1 MQELIGRRV
10 RLAGHFAGTVRLEAA
25 ERLEDSAFKLR
36 VRTDAGL
43 PDETV
48 VTDDELDAG
57 IMEPLAEQSQLVP
70 GDELFD
76 FVEARRIE
84 LAYAHDP
91 TFAVSLSGIRGLPH
105 QIEAVYKHMLP
116 QARLRFVLADDP
128 GAGKTIMAGLLMKE
142 LHLRGVVDRVLVLCP
157 APLTVQWQ
165 GELLDKFDER
175 FEVLDSHKI
184 RWQLGG
190 NAWQQTSRAIT
201 SLDFAKRE
209 EILPDLLLADWDLV
223 IVDEAHKCS
232 ATTRWDPAEQRDKL
246 DRTRRY
252 TLAEELAK
260 RTERLLLMTATPH
273 SGDPAR
279 FQCFLRLLDPDQFAI
294 QALASEQIAADD
306 SPYFLRRQKEG
317 LRDERGAPLFV
328 KREVLRREFELSPP
342 ELQLY
347 EAVTAYIQQFLGQ
360 TGGQRGNAVALARTV
375 LQRRLASSLGAI
387 RSSLNKRA
395 ARIGDRIREVE
406 SLPAPARAA
415 KLAEFRLI
423 PDFDSEQDPDDVT
436 EESESAAVEGV
447 VVAETLDAMRIEVK
461 ELERLIAQAD
471 AAIDSGEESKL
482 AALRECLDSS
492 ELRSMHEDGRA
503 KLLIFTEHRDTLDYL
518 ERNLREWGY
527 STCVIHGGQPPTARK
542 EIQQQFHQDKQICI
556 ATEAAGEGINLQFC
570 HLMINYD
577 LPWNPVRLEQRM
589 GRIHRIGQ
597 EAKCVIFNFCAVN
610 TIEGHLIALLLLK
623 LEEMRKALGGRVYDV
638 LGEVLQHN
646 GLDFERLVRDAL
658 LNPSLRDPASEQIKE
673 LTADA
678 LLDYERMVG
687 VAQAT
692 KNVDMSWVREHDW
705 TSEERRLMPEYV
717 ESFFRR
723 ACQQLDV
730 RLERRVDG
738 LWRIEHV
745 PQALRSDRL
754 SAVQRLDRP
763 QKAYRKL
770 TFLKE
775 QRARAEHED
784 AVLLSPGHPLFAA
797 VNESLREKLAAVEG
811 ASAVFAAPWAVEP
824 YAIHF
829 FLHSVTGLA
838 TSGKPEVVFAEIAAV
853 VDTPGGGFERAPA
866 DVLHDLT
873 PVDQATPGES
883 LKSPDN
889 AHVRSAEDFLRLRV
903 QQPRVAQ
910 ERAQRLKQAEVRSA
924 YLVEALDAESRR
936 LESSWLELDHRVSS
950 GEENARIALDA
961 AVRRREELGR
971 RREEKLRGFEQLGI
985 VKPGPVAYLGS
996 ALIVPPEGVDD
1007 EAAAAMRNDPEVELA
1022 AMGWAMAEERREGW
1036 DPDDVSQARDGSG
1049 FDIRSVLHDEQG
1061 RVVDVRRIEVKG
1073 RAPHH
1078 GDVSLCRTEW
1088 IAARRHGEKYWLYVI
1103 YGAKS
1108 GSPRGI
1114 KIRDPYARLHDQVRK
1129 VTQVTSF
1136 YIPGA
1141 AIEAAA

>member
-1 MQELIGRRV
+1 MNVEELIGRRV
-10 RLAGHFAGTVRLEAA
+10 HLAGHFAGAVRLEAA
-25 ERLEDSAFKLR
+25 ECLEGSAFKLR

-43 PDETV
+43 LDETV
-48 VTDDELDAG
+48 LTEEDLAAG
-57 IMEPLAEQSQLVP
+57 VLEPLDEQSHLVP
-70 GDELFD
+70 GDQLFD

-175 FEVLDSHKI
+175 FEVLDSHKV

-190 NAWQQTSRAIT
+190 NAWQQTARAIT

-209 EILPDLLLADWDLV
+209 EILPELLLADWDLV
-223 IVDEAHKCS
+223 IIDEAHKCS
-232 ATTRWDPAEQRDKL
+232 ATTRWDAAEQRHKL
-246 DRTRRY
+246 ERTKRY

-279 FQCFLRLLDPDQFAI
+279 FQCFLRLLDPDQFAV
-294 QALASEQIAADD
+294 QELASEQIAADD

-328 KREVLRREFELSPP
+328 QREVLRQEFKLSPP

-360 TGGQRGNAVALARTV
+360 TGGQRGNAIALARTV

-387 RSSLNKRA
+387 RSSLVKRA
-395 ARIGDRIREVE
+395 ARIGERIREVE
-406 SLPAPARAA
+406 ALPATARAA
-415 KLAEFRLI
+415 KLAEYRLI
-423 PDFDSEQDPDDVT
+423 PDLDAEQDPDDVT

-447 VVAETLDAMRIEVK
+447 VVAETLDAMRVEVEALK
-461 ELERLIAQAD
+461 RLIAQAD
-471 AAIDSGEESKL
+471 AAIATGQESKL
-482 AALRECLDSS
+482 AALRDCLDRS
-492 ELRSMHEDGRA
+492 ELRSLHEDGRA
-503 KLLIFTEHRDTLDYL
+503 KLLIFTEHRDTLEYL
-518 ERNLREWGY
+518 ERNLRDWGY
-527 STCVIHGGQPPTARK
+527 STCAIHGGQPPTARK

-597 EAKCVIFNFCAVN
+597 EAKCVIFNFCATN
-610 TIEGHLIALLLLK
+610 TIEGHLIILLLLK

-646 GLDFERLVRDAL
+646 GLDFERLVRDTL
-658 LNPSLRDPASEQIKE
+658 LNPSLRDPAAEQIE
-673 LTADA
+673 EITAEA

-717 ESFFRR
+717 EGFFLR

-745 PQALRSDRL
+745 PAALRSDRL

-763 QKAYRKL
+763 QKSYRKL

-797 VNESLREKLAAVEG
+797 VTESLRHKLADVEG
-811 ASAVFAAPWAVEP
+811 ASAVFAAPWASEP

-829 FLHSVTGLA
+829 FVHSITGLA
-838 TSGKPEVVFAEIAAV
+838 TSGRPEEVFAEIAAV
-853 VDTPGGGFERAPA
+853 ADAPDGFEHAPT

-873 PVDQATPGES
+873 PVEDAACEPPE
-883 LKSPDN
+883 N
-889 AHVRSAEDFLRLRV
+889 AHIRAAEDFVRLRV
-903 QQPRVAQ
+903 QQPKVVA

-924 YLVEALDAESRR
+924 YLTKALDAENRR

-971 RREEKLRGFEQLGI
+971 RRQEKLRGFEQLGI
-985 VKPGPVAYLGS
+985 VKPGPLAYLGS
-996 ALIVPPEGVDD
+996 ALIVPPEAVDD
-1007 EAAAAMRNDPEVELA
+1007 EVAGAMRNDPEVELA
-1022 AMGWAMAEERREGW
+1022 AMAWAMAEESRAGW
-1036 DPDDVSQARDGSG
+1036 DPEDVSQARDGSG
-1049 FDIRSVLHDEQG
+1049 FDIRSVRRDARG
-1061 RVVDVRRIEVKG
+1061 RVLDVRRIEVKG
-1073 RAPHH
+1073 RAPAH

-1088 IAARRHGEKYWLYVI
+1088 IAARRHGDTYWLYVV

-1108 GSPRGI
+1108 GTPRGV
-1114 KIRDPYARLHDQVRK
+1114 KIRDPYAKLHDQVRK
-1129 VTQVTSF
+1129 VTHVTSF
-1136 YIPGA
+1136 YIPGD
-1141 AIEAAA
+1141 AIEAVA